1 MELPEIPG
9 YKYVRKIGEG
19 GFCEV
24 HLAEHETFHQK
35 VAVKIPKTENYPIEY
50 EAAVLEWLHSQNI
63 AGIVPYYGL
72 HQTNNGSALIL
83 GYAEETLE
91 ERLQKVLGV
100 FENLPGDSF
109 GNNNPM
115 LSFYLFTSRLFI
127 DDLEILLNLT
137 KVIEDITKKG
147 ILHRDIKPS
156 NVLLHNEKVA
166 LCDFGFSTFFIDFFD
181 VYGYIKEEVQS
192 GIISFFKD
200 HIFNDKYRY
209 NWEAYDQ
216 DLQAHFINSPEYL
229 RVSIHTSKSATESLL
244 FSKSVLEKSI
254 ALRGGTPSYQAP
266 ESLQGEFSGKEDQY
280 ALARIFEDILKWN
293 KKRLNGLMIEAFKK
307 ENYDFEED
315 TCYTKPANSYLD
327 KIIQFVE
334 EKFLTYNPQK
344 RPSFQDIQDFIKK
357 TIDDS
362 GGLGMYSKKER
373 KFLKDIKVEKE

>member
-91 ERLQKVLGV
+91 GMLKDFSGYMERGYGILYEGLEFSGKALQTTQILNSLTV
-100 FENLPGDSF
+100 F
-109 GNNNPM
+109 
-115 LSFYLFTSRLFI
+115 
-127 DDLEILLNLT
+127 LNLAE
-137 KVIEDITKKG
+137 IIKKINRKG
-147 ILHRDIKPS
+147 LIHGDIKP
-156 NVLLHNEKVA
+156 NNILLHNQFKSPLSCEEGVT
-166 LCDFGFSTFFIDFFD
+166 LCDFGFSTFFWENENSDYKLYLVNSLTNF
-181 VYGYIKEEVQS
+181 IKERLPKNKYS
-192 GIISFFKD
+192 YSLKNINTPLSYMAIS
-200 HIFNDKYRY
+200 
-209 NWEAYDQ
+209 
-216 DLQAHFINSPEYL
+216 L
-229 RVSIHTSKSATESLL
+229 HTNMLEDRSLL

>member
-91 ERLQKVLGV
+91 SMLKDFSGYMERGYGILYEGLEFSGKALQTTQILNSLTV
-100 FENLPGDSF
+100 F
-109 GNNNPM
+109 
-115 LSFYLFTSRLFI
+115 
-127 DDLEILLNLT
+127 LNLAE
-137 KVIEDITKKG
+137 IIKKINRKG
-147 ILHRDIKPS
+147 LIHGDIKP
-156 NVLLHNEKVA
+156 NNILLHNQFKSPLSCEEGVT
-166 LCDFGFSTFFIDFFD
+166 LCDFGFSTFFWENENSDYKLYLVNSLTNF
-181 VYGYIKEEVQS
+181 IKERLPKNKYS
-192 GIISFFKD
+192 YSLKNINTPLSYMAIS
-200 HIFNDKYRY
+200 
-209 NWEAYDQ
+209 
-216 DLQAHFINSPEYL
+216 L
-229 RVSIHTSKSATESLL
+229 HTNMLEDRSLL

-280 ALARIFEDILKWN
+280 ALAMILEETLKANKHNLIYRSDIKNNKDILV
-293 KKRLNGLMIEAFKK
+293 
-307 ENYDFEED
+307 
-315 TCYTKPANSYLD
+315 YLD
-327 KIIQFVE
+327 EQIIYV
-334 EKFLTYNPQK
+334 QK
-344 RPSFQDIQDFIKK
+344 NFICYKSIERPV
-357 TIDDS
+357 IDDIRYF
-362 GGLGMYSKKER
+362 GGKMRDKL
-373 KFLKDIKVEKE
+373 LKIEPTLWQKIKDF

>member
-24 HLAEHETFHQK
+24 YLAEHETLGLPK
-35 VAVKIPKTENYPIEY
+35 LAVKIPKTEEYPIEY

-209 NWEAYDQ
+209 
-216 DLQAHFINSPEYL
+216 
-229 RVSIHTSKSATESLL
+229 K
-244 FSKSVLEKSI
+244 
-254 ALRGGTPSYQAP
+254 YQ
-266 ESLQGEFSGKEDQY
+266 
-280 ALARIFEDILKWN
+280 RN
-293 KKRLNGLMIEAFKK
+293 KNGHRNVF
-307 ENYDFEED
+307 
-315 TCYTKPANSYLD
+315 
-327 KIIQFVE
+327 FV
-334 EKFLTYNPQK
+334 
-344 RPSFQDIQDFIKK
+344 
-357 TIDDS
+357 
-362 GGLGMYSKKER
+362 
-373 KFLKDIKVEKE
+373 